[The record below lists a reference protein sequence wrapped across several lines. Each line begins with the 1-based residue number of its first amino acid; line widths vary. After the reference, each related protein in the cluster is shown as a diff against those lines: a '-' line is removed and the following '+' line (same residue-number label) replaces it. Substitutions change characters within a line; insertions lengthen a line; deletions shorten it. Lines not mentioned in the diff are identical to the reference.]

1 MINYIREEVKKE
13 MKKNWVF
20 FIVALFIC
28 INIIPTSIAINES
41 SGEAVEEV
49 SSENIEEEE
58 DYTSFFIAIVRG
70 KVYKEGFYYEQ
81 LPISKYGGFKIIAK
95 AKDLTVTSLMG
106 GGTETAG
113 DGKQYNRTSIE
124 NFYGVFFPA
133 LLDNTIL
140 YIFGIGAFV
149 ALRG

>member
-13 MKKNWVF
+13 RKENWVF

-95 AKDLTVTSLMG
+95 AKDLAVTSLMG

-140 YIFGIGAFV
+140 CIFGIGAFV

>member
-1 MINYIREEVKKE
+1 

-20 FIVALFIC
+20 FIVVLFIC

-41 SGEAVEEV
+41 SGEGVEEV
-49 SSENIEEEE
+49 PSENIEEEK

-113 DGKQYNRTSIE
+113 DGKQHNRTSIE
-124 NFYGVFFPA
+124 NFYGVFFPG